1 MRGGNAKE
9 MARRNVMTKNKLL
22 IAAAVAAL
30 TAGSGLALAQ
40 SSDQNKAPAEKSAP
54 SGAMKSAPEKKG
66 AENKGAEQN
75 KGSAQKAEDRSKPS
89 QGTTGQAPAQNQN
102 KMQNRSTTGQGTPS
116 QPSTGQT
123 QQQPSTGQTPTQRGT
138 SPSGQTT
145 TSPSGQSGGA
155 VTGQSGS
162 STTNVNVNL
171 NPEQRTR
178 IREVIVKDRSAPRV
192 TRVDFQLSVG
202 TVVPRGKV
210 KFKPLPREIVVIQP
224 AWRGYEY
231 FLVGDEIVVVD
242 PRTLRIVAIIPA

>member
-1 MRGGNAKE
+1 
-9 MARRNVMTKNKLL
+9 
-22 IAAAVAAL
+22 
-30 TAGSGLALAQ
+30 
-40 SSDQNKAPAEKSAP
+40 
-54 SGAMKSAPEKKG
+54 
-66 AENKGAEQN
+66 
-75 KGSAQKAEDRSKPS
+75 
-89 QGTTGQAPAQNQN
+89 
-102 KMQNRSTTGQGTPS
+102 MQNRSTTGQGTPS